1 VGGTLIEVWPSVGHV
16 YAEVAA
22 RHGVDGLSAELINR
36 RFAAA
41 WKAARQFDYSRS
53 DWAGLG
59 WNEQGRR
66 RFFNHG
72 KDKSL

>member
-1 VGGTLIEVWPSVGHV
+1 LIKVWPSVGHV
-16 YAEVAA
+16 FAEVTA
-22 RHGVDGLSAELINR
+22 GQSVDGLSAGLVGR
-36 RFAAA
+36 RLAAA
-41 WKAARQFDYSRS
+41 WKAARQFNYSRS

-59 WNEQGRR
+59 WKEQGRR